1 MAFTLARFCSVIVV
15 FASFLA
21 WDYVT
26 QAQKTSKDIPSLK
39 LSKFAGPTL
48 TFLFW

>member
-1 MAFTLARFCSVIVV
+1 MAITSLKFLSIIVV

-21 WDYVT
+21 WDYVS
-26 QAQKTSKDIPSLK
+26 QAQKTSKDIPALK